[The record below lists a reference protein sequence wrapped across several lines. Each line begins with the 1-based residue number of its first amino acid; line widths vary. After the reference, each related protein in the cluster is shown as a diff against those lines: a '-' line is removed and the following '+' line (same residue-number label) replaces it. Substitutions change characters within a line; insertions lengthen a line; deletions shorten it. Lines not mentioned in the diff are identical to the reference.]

1 MARWII
7 LLRGV
12 NVSGKNK
19 VPMAEWK
26 AGLAALGYTNIVT
39 LQNSGNAVL
48 DTNSD
53 RAALI
58 HEVTGLMRERFG
70 LEIPVYAI
78 EQESLRELLA
88 QSPAWWG
95 HEDKAIYDNLIFLL
109 PPHTAEE
116 LEEAL
121 GAPHPELEWVHPC
134 GDAVFWSFDRQK
146 YQKTNWWPRTAQ
158 EPACPGMDHDT
169 DSRYCAQAGSAVMAF
184 PHKND
189 PCRAKPAGVL
199 FLRWVF
205 PFL

>member
-70 LEIPVYAI
+70 LEIPVHAI

-88 QSPAWWG
+88 QSPG
-95 HEDKAIYDNLIFLL
+95 VV
-109 PPHTAEE
+109 
-116 LEEAL
+116 
-121 GAPHPELEWVHPC
+121 G
-134 GDAVFWSFDRQK
+134 
-146 YQKTNWWPRTAQ
+146 PR
-158 EPACPGMDHDT
+158 
-169 DSRYCAQAGSAVMAF
+169 R
-184 PHKND
+184 
-189 PCRAKPAGVL
+189 
-199 FLRWVF
+199 
-205 PFL
+205 

>member
-70 LEIPVYAI
+70 LDIPVYAI

-116 LEEAL
+116 LARRTRSWSGCTPAGTRCFGAL
-121 GAPHPELEWVHPC
+121 TGRNTKRRTGGP
-134 GDAVFWSFDRQK
+134 G
-146 YQKTNWWPRTAQ
+146 PRRSL
-158 EPACPGMDHDT
+158 PGNG
-169 DSRYCAQAGSAVMAF
+169 SRYGQPVLCASWQCC
-184 PHKND
+184 N
-189 PCRAKPAGVL
+189 GVS
-199 FLRWVF
+199 
-205 PFL
+205 P

>member
-53 RAALI
+53 QAALI
-58 HEVTGLMRERFG
+58 HEVTDLMRERFG

-88 QSPAWWG
+88 QSPAWWATKIKRFMTILSFCCRPIPRRNWRRHWARRTRSWSG
-95 HEDKAIYDNLIFLL
+95 CTPAGTRCFGALTGRNTRKPTGGPGPRRSL
-109 PPHTAEE
+109 P
-116 LEEAL
+116 
-121 GAPHPELEWVHPC
+121 GS
-134 GDAVFWSFDRQK
+134 G
-146 YQKTNWWPRTAQ
+146 
-158 EPACPGMDHDT
+158 
-169 DSRYCAQAGSAVMAF
+169 SRYGQPVLCASWQRCNGFS
-184 PHKND
+184 P
-189 PCRAKPAGVL
+189 
-199 FLRWVF
+199 
-205 PFL
+205 